1 MLAKPGIVCYN
12 SFCCTARST
21 DGKLAQLGEHPLDVW
36 KVVGSSPILSRKA
49 SPKGGAFFV
58 FVCENRAGGKIP
70 PARLQLTFVVIR
82 SRAHFHTGIQLIIF
96 TLLGNQV
103 IMCAT
108 LNNAALLENHDAVR
122 IADG

>member
-49 SPKGGAFFV
+49 SPKGGAFLYS
-58 FVCENRAGGKIP
+58 CAKIEQAGFS
-70 PARLQLTFVVIR
+70 RLLDF
-82 SRAHFHTGIQLIIF
+82 S
-96 TLLGNQV
+96 
-103 IMCAT
+103 
-108 LNNAALLENHDAVR
+108 
-122 IADG
+122 